1 VHLLKNNNWYRTQK
15 IIAQHSLYSL
25 HNLFT
30 TFNQIELTL
39 SNKKT
44 LFDTLIFPK
53 LNFSAEIWGYHEAP
67 DIEKIHNKFCRKL
80 LSAKQSTNL
89 DAIYGELGNLPLRIR
104 RTISMIKY
112 WSRIIRSR
120 ENSILFR
127 VYNSMKQDADN
138 NINYNEN
145 NWAYQI
151 KSILDHCGLSDIW
164 INQFNIH
171 INFEYIKT
179 RIIDIYMQEWY
190 TSINNSSRLETF
202 ALFKHKFQQEKY
214 LEIIS
219 ENKYRIALTRFRIS
233 SHDLLIETG
242 RHTNIDRQN
251 RICKNCNMNMIESE
265 YHFLLVCPKYRD
277 LRKKYIKP
285 YYQSWPNIQKFIN
298 LLSSYSKCTL
308 NNLAKYIFYSNKI
321 RE

>member
-1 VHLLKNNNWYRTQK
+1 
-15 IIAQHSLYSL
+15 
-25 HNLFT
+25 
-30 TFNQIELTL
+30 
-39 SNKKT
+39 
-44 LFDTLIFPK
+44 
-53 LNFSAEIWGYHEAP
+53 
-67 DIEKIHNKFCRKL
+67 
-80 LSAKQSTNL
+80 
-89 DAIYGELGNLPLRIR
+89 
-104 RTISMIKY
+104 
-112 WSRIIRSR
+112 
-120 ENSILFR
+120 
-127 VYNSMKQDADN
+127 
-138 NINYNEN
+138 
-145 NWAYQI
+145 
-151 KSILDHCGLSDIW
+151 
-164 INQFNIH
+164 
-171 INFEYIKT
+171 
-179 RIIDIYMQEWY
+179 MQEWY